1 MSRTK
6 AAFLAGVATGEFS
19 FALFELDVNQI
30 LTFGDIA
37 VVAGTNPPRTAPN
50 ATRASRSS
58 MTSVCAVPSLT
69 EGHPVLRIIEGRVSL
84 AW

>member
-6 AAFLAGVATGEFS
+6 AAFLAGVATAEFS
-19 FALFELDVNQI
+19 SALFELDANQI

-37 VVAGTNPPRTAPN
+37 VVVGTYPPRTAPN

-58 MTSVCAVPSLT
+58 MTSVCGRAVFD
-69 EGHPVLRIIEGRVSL
+69 
-84 AW
+84 